1 MDLHENRTELERL
14 LGDVWAYEDGSR
26 RKTSL
31 PKWLFA
37 VTLTVAVLSTFSPS
51 DVVAPVMTAL
61 APALEKTAVDKVSS
75 ENLDEDLD
83 YRIARQTQSLVGWR
97 TFLDAHRNGP
107 RALIAGRGAWIADR
121 GAPSAR
127 APRGTSTRLAASR

>member
-1 MDLHENRTELERL
+1 MEDEMDLHENRTELERL

-37 VTLTVAVLSTFSPS
+37 VTLTGTVLCTFSPS

-61 APALEKTAVDKVSS
+61 APAPEKTAVEKLSS

-83 YRIARQTQSLVGWR
+83 YRIARQTQSLGRVGVWR
-97 TFLDAHRNGP
+97 GGFRPGLHVA
-107 RALIAGRGAWIADR
+107 
-121 GAPSAR
+121 APFV
-127 APRGTSTRLAASR
+127 